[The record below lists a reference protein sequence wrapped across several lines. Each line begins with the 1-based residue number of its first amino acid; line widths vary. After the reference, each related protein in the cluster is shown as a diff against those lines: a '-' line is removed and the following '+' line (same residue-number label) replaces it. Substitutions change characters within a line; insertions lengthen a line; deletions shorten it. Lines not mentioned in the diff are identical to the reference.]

1 MNLKFFKNKAHLV
14 ILVSLKFYTVKILF
28 YYIFLCFIIVVVQL
42 VKSCP
47 TLLQPRELQPMRLLC
62 PWDFL
67 GKNFGVGCNFLFQ
80 GVIPTQGSNP
90 CFLYWQADF
99 LPPSHLGA
107 HTVLMKVKV
116 SITQSCPTLCNPMD
130 CSPPGSSLHGIPQ
143 TRILEWVAIHFSRGS
158 SGPGIEPGS
167 STLQVDSLPSEPQ
180 GIFPN
185 TIVFVHVHKITPI
198 HILEIY
204 VQT

>member
-1 MNLKFFKNKAHLV
+1 MPLKKCNQNFLFKTSFIWSILMSFQFICLKMVTVQENSDFRNNKFSQIAKKLQ
-14 ILVSLKFYTVKILF
+14 IANFLF
-28 YYIFLCFIIVVVQL
+28 IFLCFIIVVVQL

-47 TLLQPRELQPMRLLC
+47 TLLQPHELQPKRLLC

-107 HTVLMKVKV
+107 HIVLMKVKV
-116 SITQSCPTLCNPMD
+116 SITVVSHSLQPHGLQPTRLL
-130 CSPPGSSLHGIPQ
+130 SPRDSPDKNTGVGCHSL
-143 TRILEWVAIHFSRGS
+143 L
-158 SGPGIEPGS
+158 
-167 STLQVDSLPSEPQ
+167 Q
-180 GIFPN
+180 GIFGTRDRTWVFHIAGRFF
-185 TIVFVHVHKITPI
+185 TI
-198 HILEIY
+198 
-204 VQT
+204 